1 MSLYLARAAYNS
13 EGFKGM
19 VSNPQDRAAAV
30 KGLATGLG
38 IEIKHIYFSP
48 ALGEI
53 YMIMESTPE
62 KNARL
67 SMVVFSSGTFTDGSI
82 IDLMTT
88 EDMTAAMKDAG
99 TLLGTYTPANA

>member
-1 MSLYLARAAYNS
+1 
-13 EGFKGM
+13 
-19 VSNPQDRAAAV
+19 
-30 KGLATGLG
+30 
-38 IEIKHIYFSP
+38 
-48 ALGEI
+48 
-53 YMIMESTPE
+53 MESTPE